1 VAINKI
7 ILKIQEEAS
16 QEVADMLEA
25 AKGKAAVSVNK
36 INETA
41 VAKVEEIKEQSE
53 LDVAEVAR
61 RQLLIAELE
70 ARKNTLDRK
79 RKVIEEVFAQAKNEL
94 ANLPQDKW
102 EKLIVATVLNASETG
117 TEKLCVPAADVE
129 KYKGGLLEKLNLE
142 LVKNGKKGEL
152 TLAEETA
159 KFAGGVLLIG
169 QNSDFDG
176 SFETILREVRR
187 KSEREVASLLFDA
200 EVN

>member
-1 VAINKI
+1 MAINKI

-16 QEVADMLEA
+16 QEVAELLAA
-25 AKGKAAVSVNK
+25 AKNKAAASSNK
-36 INETA
+36 INDA
-41 VAKVEEIKEQSE
+41 AMAKVEEIKELSE
-53 LDVAEVAR
+53 VDAVEVAR

-79 RKVIEEVFAQAKNEL
+79 RKVIEEVFTQAENEL

-102 EKLIVATVLNASETG
+102 EKLIISTVLNASETG
-117 TEKLCVPAADVE
+117 TEKLCVPLADIE
-129 KYKGGLLEKLNLE
+129 KYKSGLLAKINAA
-142 LVKNGKKGEL
+142 LVKAGKKGEL

-187 KSEREVASLLFDA
+187 KSEREVASLLFGA

>member
-1 VAINKI
+1 MAINKI

-36 INETA
+36 MNETA

-79 RKVIEEVFAQAKNEL
+79 RKVIEEVFAQAENEL

-169 QNSDFDG
+169 KNSDFDG

>member
-1 VAINKI
+1 MAINKI

-16 QEVADMLEA
+16 QEVADMLAA
-25 AKGKAAVSVNK
+25 AKIKANASANK
-36 INETA
+36 INDA
-41 VAKVEEIKEQSE
+41 AMAKVEEIKAQSE
-53 LDVAEVAR
+53 VDAVEIAR

-79 RKVIEEVFAQAKNEL
+79 RKVIEEVFEQAENEL
-94 ANLPQDKW
+94 ADLPQDKW
-102 EKLIVATVLNASETG
+102 EKLIISTVLNASETG
-117 TEKLCVPAADVE
+117 NEKLCVPLADID
-129 KYKGGLLEKLNLE
+129 KYKNGLLAKLNAA
-142 LVKNGKKGEL
+142 LVASGKKGEL

-169 QNSDFDG
+169 KNSDFDG

>member
-1 VAINKI
+1 MAINKI